1 MSGWGCPHEADGK
14 CNKVEKRPCNPGMK
28 GCVLAGRF
36 IFSDDTKNTQGAK
49 RRKLNTRSEK
59 KRP

>member
-14 CNKVEKRPCNPGMK
+14 CNKVEQRPCNPGMK

-36 IFSDDTKNTQGAK
+36 IFSDDNKNTQAAK
-49 RRKLNTRSEK
+49 RRKLKNTPPEK
-59 KRP
+59 N